1 MSVKV
6 DFVSDLHIE
15 MWDKEYNI
23 KHPCGERKNNPLDI
37 NIFKNSDSK
46 ILIVAGDI
54 SDTLELS
61 VEKLDELAQSIKKL
75 LSCVL
80 LAISMKFFPTDSCLD
95 ALDYFWH
102 FRR

>member
-1 MSVKV
+1 ILNFIKILYKMTTKI

-46 ILIVAGDI
+46 ILIVAGDT
-54 SDTLELS
+54 SDKLELTL
-61 VEKLDELAQSIKKL
+61 EKLDEIGKYYDK
-75 LSCVL
+75 VL
-80 LAISMKFFPTDSCLD
+80 FLD
-95 ALDYFWH
+95 GNRFSH
-102 FRR
+102 RSRHVRPC